1 MNTNLMREKL
11 RSVIQLAA
19 ELMSM
24 LPDEPTRPH
33 LVLVK
38 GGDED
43 LPNMP
48 MPSRARE
55 GISILCDTPKDTGLI
70 QIDSK
75 TETREE
81 APIYSQEEI
90 KRMPLLKDGHFRKT
104 PDGYWQ
110 VRYRK
115 GGNDIQFTSKF
126 KKTVVERFREW
137 AKSVNDD
144 QTTKKLPQNKAMT
157 FGEFAESYFT
167 NVKAVN
173 VKPVTLDMQMRC
185 LKNHILP
192 ELGKMQIRAI
202 APMRCQIFLN
212 SLLEKGLG
220 RTAEEAKILLK
231 EIFRAAI
238 GEKLINSNPMDFVKI
253 PKHQS
258 VHGKA
263 LSEEEIRE
271 FIETCK
277 GSFYQKQF
285 MLFLYTG
292 IRRGEL
298 QSVKFENGFVIVAN
312 GKTRKSDKQLYRKI
326 PIAPNLKQYLP
337 LTQEELEKCGKVIT
351 TVFKKC
357 FPSHQLYDLRHTF
370 TTRCLESGIPK
381 EVVDVWTG
389 HVNRS
394 DMTTAVY
401 MHFSDDFMLK
411 EIEKLDY

>member
-1 MNTNLMREKL
+1 MTIKIINDN
-11 RSVIQLAA
+11 I
-19 ELMSM
+19 
-24 LPDEPTRPH
+24 LPK
-33 LVLVK
+33 K
-38 GGDED
+38 GGFYHDRTRKKTLYACVNALMLLLNADAKDQEHAAQ
-43 LPNMP
+43 NYE
-48 MPSRARE
+48 A
-55 GISILCDTPKDTGLI
+55 PKQQNYASGLI
-70 QIDSK
+70 QIDSEA
-75 TETREE
+75 ETREE
-81 APIYSQEEI
+81 APFYSQEEI

-115 GGNDIQFTSKF
+115 GGYDIQFTSKY
-126 KKTVVERFREW
+126 KKVVVERFREW
-137 AKSVNDD
+137 VESVNND
-144 QTTKKLPQNKAMT
+144 QKTNRLPQKKAMT
-157 FGEFAESYFT
+157 FGEFAENYFK

-185 LKNHILP
+185 MKKHILP
-192 ELGKMQIRAI
+192 TLGNLQIRSI
-202 APMRCQIFLN
+202 TPMKCQLFLN
-212 SLLEKGLG
+212 SLLERNLG
-220 RTAEEAKILLK
+220 RTAEEARILLK

-238 GEKLINSNPMDFVKI
+238 GEKLITGNPMDFVKI
-253 PKHQS
+253 PKHHS

-263 LSEEEIRE
+263 LTKEEIAQ
-271 FIETCK
+271 FISICEN
-277 GSFYQKQF
+277 SFYRKQF

-298 QSVKFENGFVIVAN
+298 QSVQFENGFVIVAN

-326 PIAPNLKQYLP
+326 PIAPNLRQYLP
-337 LTQEELEKCGKVIT
+337 ISQEELSKCGKVIT
-351 TVFKKC
+351 GVFKKI

-401 MHFSDDFMLK
+401 MHFSDEFMLK